1 MRNRVLVYAE
11 AVDVAAE
18 RAVRYAR
25 TISGGSFEAL
35 HVPGK
40 HSDTGINARWFDL
53 TGGEVRLDIRP
64 AGSDPVEEVVAAV
77 RRLRGSENDGVVT
90 VVVPEQFRK
99 RSLVAATQ
107 RAQFRLKLRLLTEAG
122 TVVADVTAVTK
133 QLRPEGAGPNR
144 LVLRVLAAKLDAAA
158 RGALDYARLLGV
170 ADLRVVRPGDAEW
183 HADELELPV
192 DSLPVDGNL
201 DETLLAYLRSLTADG
216 STAVN
221 VVLPERLSGGAKQ
234 LRSPRTLA
242 IKRALL
248 FEPHVILSSVP
259 HRD

>member
-18 RAVRYAR
+18 NAVWYAR

-64 AGSDPVEEVVAAV
+64 TGSDPIDEVVAAA
-77 RRLRGSENDGVVT
+77 RRLRGDEGETIVT

-99 RSLVAATQ
+99 RSLVAAAQ
-107 RAQFRLKLRLLTEAG
+107 RSQFRLKLKLLAEPD
-122 TVVADVTAVTK
+122 TVVADVPAVTK
-133 QLRPEGAGPNR
+133 QLRPEGTAPRR
-144 LVLRVLAAKLDAAA
+144 LAVRVLAGKLDAAA
-158 RGALDYARLLGV
+158 RRAVAYAGLLGSD
-170 ADLRVVRPGDAEW
+170 DLRVVRPVDADW
-183 HADELELPV
+183 ALDQLQAPADVLPM
-192 DSLPVDGNL
+192 GGL
-201 DETLLAYLRSLTADG
+201 DETLLEYLRQLTADG
-216 STAVN
+216 ATAAN
-221 VVLPERLSGGAKQ
+221 LVLPERLTGGAKQ

-242 IKRALL
+242 LKRALL